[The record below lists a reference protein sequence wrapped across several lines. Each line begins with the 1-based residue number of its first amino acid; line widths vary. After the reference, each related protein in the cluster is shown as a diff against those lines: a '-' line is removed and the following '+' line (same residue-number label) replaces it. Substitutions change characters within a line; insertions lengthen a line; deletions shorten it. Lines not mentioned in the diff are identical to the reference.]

1 MEAQAEKIST
11 SSTIECVIFYV
22 DPKSVGPIN
31 FLGKERIRF
40 PLTNEHSSLIV
51 FRKKFEEFAGL
62 KAEAETCGLGSCI
75 ELKFCRLQKGKDGS
89 KAFAINTQEQW
100 DEERP
105 FLSESSGNTS
115 TLQGKNL

>member
-1 MEAQAEKIST
+1 MA
-11 SSTIECVIFYV
+11 
-22 DPKSVGPIN
+22 
-31 FLGKERIRF
+31 
-40 PLTNEHSSLIV
+40 
-51 FRKKFEEFAGL
+51 
-62 KAEAETCGLGSCI
+62 LGSYI